1 MAAQPDPK
9 RAVVTDN
16 HSEIRPRGGR
26 PAGARDTKPRAKRV
40 FSENQG
46 FDYSR
51 VKFTVNRMTDFAR
64 YIEGYPNK
72 AGLKMYLYRVKPII
86 DLARIGIDDTNIRIT
101 TEIGEMTE
109 EFIGKTY
116 GRGMY
121 KLKLNDIQRE
131 GITEI
136 CRCTVTI
143 DDPEFPPPIY
153 DIRTLC
159 LGEQGNQDEV
169 QRQIQL
175 GNLVRDA
182 GSGFPRIRTQG
193 DTVPAAAVPVAAA
206 PAPAPAAA
214 TGGIVS
220 NDLAAELIR
229 GLLHRA
235 GDNPGE
241 RVKETIEMAKL
252 LQAQPA
258 AAPAVDME
266 SMMERIITR
275 LQGGGVQGKS
285 LDDFAIYERVSGF
298 IDKIRGTAGDAAGAA
313 AGAVESPAAWVASLP
328 GILRELRAG
337 IPEVINAVRGLRVE
351 VGGRQVASV
360 TQDGPP
366 AALPRAQMTMKDRIA
381 EVAQMAFEKMTA
393 GVKGLDFAVYI
404 CMYHPGGLEVYR
416 FLMPGGTLGV
426 ISLCA
431 MDDVTRGIVND
442 PTIRPQLEMWLD
454 DFFTF
459 DPDGGVDDGTIDHV
473 ASPAPNGA
481 VPAGAAAPVGSSSSR

>member
-1 MAAQPDPK
+1 MAAQPEAK
-9 RAVVTDN
+9 RTVVTEN
-16 HSEIRPRGGR
+16 HSEIRRRGR
-26 PAGARDTKPRAKRV
+26 PPGSRTVRKTAQSVIPP
-40 FSENQG
+40 EIEG

-51 VKFTVNRMTDFAR
+51 VKFTVNRMADFAR
-64 YIEGYPNK
+64 YIDGYPNK
-72 AGLKMYLYRVKPII
+72 AGLKMYLYRVKPKI
-86 DLARIGIDDTNIRIT
+86 DLGLIGMRDSNIRIT
-101 TEIGEMTE
+101 TVVTEMTDD
-109 EFIGKTY
+109 FIGRTH

-121 KLKLNDIQRE
+121 TVKLNDVNRE

-136 CRCTVTI
+136 CRCTFEA

-159 LGEQGNQDEV
+159 LGEVGNQDEV
-169 QRQIQL
+169 HRQIQL
-175 GNLVRDA
+175 GNLVRD
-182 GSGFPRIRTQG
+182 GVTGMPRIRTQS
-193 DTVPAAAVPVAAA
+193 DAVPAAAVPVAAA
-206 PAPAPAAA
+206 APAPAAPA
-214 TGGIVS
+214 AAGGIVS

-241 RVKETIEMAKL
+241 RVKETIEMARL
-252 LQAQPA
+252 MQAQPS
-258 AAPAVDME
+258 APAFDADTLV
-266 SMMERIITR
+266 ERVVQR
-275 LQGGGVQGKS
+275 LQGVQGKS
-285 LDDFAIYERVSGF
+285 LDDFAVYERVSGF
-298 IDKIRGTAGDAAGAA
+298 IDKIRGVPAGEA
-313 AGAVESPAAWVASLP
+313 AGAVAAAAESPAAWVASLP

-360 TQDGPP
+360 TQESA

-393 GVKGLDFAVYI
+393 GMKGLDFAVYT

-426 ISLCA
+426 LALCA
-431 MDDVTRGIVND
+431 MDDVTRGVVND
-442 PTIRPQLEMWLD
+442 PAIRPQLEMWLD

-459 DPDGGVDDGTIDHV
+459 DPDGGSADDGVVDHV
-473 ASPAPNGA
+473 ASPAPNGSA
-481 VPAGAAAPVGSSSSR
+481 ATAAAGSSSSR